1 MKSIASDPSIDDPV
15 VGQLL
20 VVIGRGG
27 SPGRPEAARRLL
39 ELLEPE
45 SLDTVLRLVAASGEP
60 TPETLVVL
68 RDAWEAY
75 RHDRGRSWN

>member
-1 MKSIASDPSIDDPV
+1 MKSPTSDPSIDDPV

-20 VVIGRGG
+20 VVIGHGG
-27 SPGRPEAARRLL
+27 SPGTEAARRLL
-39 ELLEPE
+39 ELLEPD
-45 SLDTVLRLVAASGEP
+45 SLETVLRLVAASGES